1 MAVIDESERASTGP
15 GVATV
20 DMARPQCAGPG
31 IPKELQYQGV
41 EGVEGRVLGGM
52 GGVKRQ

>member
-52 GGVKRQ
+52 VGVKRQ